1 MAPPLHIPFMFSRGH
16 RVAHD
21 VEEYTCAY
29 NAIDHVIKL
38 LERLRTGPTEKC
50 VRGYCLLF
58 SLPLVG
64 DMEWGGG
71 RGGTVRS
78 SPFH

>member
-1 MAPPLHIPFMFSRGH
+1 MFSRGH

-38 LERLRTGPTEKC
+38 SEGLRPGPPEKC
-50 VRGYCLLF
+50 MRGYCSLF

-64 DMEWGGG
+64 TWSE
-71 RGGTVRS
+71 GTTLRPLPNMKEV
-78 SPFH
+78 